1 MLIFIFFVQ
10 VNQSNQDW
18 HLAATL
24 EGEGFYGPPVMV
36 AKSHLTTH
44 YPLMFRPSYEGH
56 VEVRKDNYTN
66 LGRLLLLKSGW
77 LGTE

>member
-56 VEVRKDNYTN
+56 VEVRKD
-66 LGRLLLLKSGW
+66 
-77 LGTE
+77 TEPISEITIPT